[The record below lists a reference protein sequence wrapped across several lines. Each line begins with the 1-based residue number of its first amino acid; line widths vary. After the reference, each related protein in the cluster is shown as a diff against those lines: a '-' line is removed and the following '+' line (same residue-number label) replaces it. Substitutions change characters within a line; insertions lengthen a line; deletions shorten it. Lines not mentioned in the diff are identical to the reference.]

1 MFGVGGFGVLLYLT
15 INYTI
20 PRLGATTAVAL
31 IILGQLSLG
40 LIIDTLGLFD
50 VPIKPLDGTRIAAIV
65 FLLIGG
71 YLITK

>member
-1 MFGVGGFGVLLYLT
+1 LHHIVLALLDVSGRVT
-15 INYTI
+15 ILG
-20 PRLGATTAVAL
+20 LGATTAVAL

-50 VPIKPLDGTRIAAIV
+50 VPIKPLDGTRIAAIA